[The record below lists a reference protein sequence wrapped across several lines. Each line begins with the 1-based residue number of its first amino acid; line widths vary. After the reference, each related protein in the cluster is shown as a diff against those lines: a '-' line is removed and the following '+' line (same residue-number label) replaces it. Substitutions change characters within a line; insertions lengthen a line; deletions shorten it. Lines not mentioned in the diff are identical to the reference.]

1 MLAFAIV
8 CAAYAALVSIQNIV
22 LSRRLEHWR
31 LAHGKMR
38 EAYVKLWAAKARASG
53 LDVQDDTYCP
63 RGEIFIIN
71 PRNAG
76 LPEEE
81 VERLVGKA
89 RGGTSPKG
97 AA

>member
-38 EAYVKLWAAKARASG
+38 EA
-53 LDVQDDTYCP
+53 
-63 RGEIFIIN
+63 
-71 PRNAG
+71 
-76 LPEEE
+76 
-81 VERLVGKA
+81 
-89 RGGTSPKG
+89 
-97 AA
+97 